1 MDTSTTP
8 CRVETNPQV
17 VARAGER
24 REGCPASGDTD
35 SSPWTL
41 PDWLTA
47 GAGYLRHK
55 GKSGVPAPLPSAAPD
70 SSLPLRGAP
79 GPALQPTSGCG
90 VRQCGP
96 GPQLPGDAGSGR
108 PPGIQAHRPRRRQPT
123 FLPSFLRAGTRPA
136 GGRAGGGGPAGP
148 GPGSGPGRRAGVT
161 GLRLHS
167 SRPCLPAA
175 RSPGP
180 PARCRAPF
188 PGNSGSGS
196 RPGHSPGPRSF
207 QRRPSSAARP
217 APAPQAR
224 DPLTPRRKCGRL
236 PSRLTAGARH
246 SLRPAPSR
254 RPPPAQ
260 SAPGPRAEPGGGSM
274 LIAPPD
280 RPRPPPH
287 GSPAHAEE

>member
-47 GAGYLRHK
+47 GAAYLRHK
-55 GKSGVPAPLPSAAPD
+55 GKSGVPAPLPIAAPD
-70 SSLPLRGAP
+70 SSPPLRGAP

-108 PPGIQAHRPRRRQPT
+108 PPGIQARRPRRRQPT

-148 GPGSGPGRRAGVT
+148 GSGPGRRAGVT

-167 SRPCLPAA
+167 SRPGLPAA

-180 PARCRAPF
+180 RPPDAGRRSQATRGRGPGRVTHLDRA
-188 PGNSGSGS
+188 
-196 RPGHSPGPRSF
+196 
-207 QRRPSSAARP
+207 PSSADRAPLPAPPPPRRP
-217 APAPQAR
+217 A
-224 DPLTPRRKCGRL
+224 T
-236 PSRLTAGARH
+236 H
-246 SLRPAPSR
+246 
-254 RPPPAQ
+254 
-260 SAPGPRAEPGGGSM
+260 
-274 LIAPPD
+274 
-280 RPRPPPH
+280 
-287 GSPAHAEE
+287 

>member
-24 REGCPASGDTD
+24 GEGCTASGDTD
-35 SSPWTL
+35 SSPWAL

-55 GKSGVPAPLPSAAPD
+55 GKSGVPAPLPSAPSD
-70 SSLPLRGAP
+70 SSLPLRGAGGSP
-79 GPALQPTSGCG
+79 GQLSSRLPGAVSGSAA
-90 VRQCGP
+90 P

-108 PPGIQAHRPRRRQPT
+108 PPGTQARRPRRRPPT

-148 GPGSGPGRRAGVT
+148 GPGAGPGRRAGGT

-167 SRPCLPAA
+167 SRPGLPAA

-188 PGNSGSGS
+188 PGDAGSGS
-196 RPGHSPGPRSF
+196 RPGHSPGPRSL

-260 SAPGPRAEPGGGSM
+260 SAPSPWAEPGGGTM
-274 LIAPPD
+274 LIAPP
-280 RPRPPPH
+280 
-287 GSPAHAEE
+287 